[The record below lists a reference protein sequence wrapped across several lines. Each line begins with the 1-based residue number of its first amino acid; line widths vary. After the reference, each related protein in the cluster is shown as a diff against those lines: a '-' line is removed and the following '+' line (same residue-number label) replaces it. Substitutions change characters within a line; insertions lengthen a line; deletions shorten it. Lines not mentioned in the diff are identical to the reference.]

1 MITTQ
6 NIAFLGRRTD
16 QNSYRTLMRT
26 TATGNLYVRI
36 EMYELASY
44 SSVVNDGW
52 HNIKLFYNAGES
64 RYGVISCVYVGKRGW
79 NCMVLCGAVRIVFYA
94 FLCFAVLCWC
104 YVVMRYVVMRYVV
117 LCCGLVWCVVV
128 CCVVV

>member
-1 MITTQ
+1 M
-6 NIAFLGRRTD
+6 L
-16 QNSYRTLMRT
+16 T

-79 NCMVLCGAVRIVFYA
+79 NCMVLCGAVRIAFYA
-94 FLCFAVLCWC
+94 LLCCAVLCG
-104 YVVMRYVVMRYVV
+104 VM
-117 LCCGLVWCVVV
+117 L
-128 CCVVV
+128 